1 MQNVYVA
8 LAAGLML
15 CWLMLAALGPRKAD
29 TPNALAVLRYGVIL
43 RSLALA
49 FALMPPM
56 MMLYAVWAFL
66 WQTPATLNFAGVLFL
81 AFSAI
86 AGLLLIE
93 VTRVQIVVTEEGI
106 TRFSP
111 WSGLATL
118 KWIDVERV
126 RYSSVNQWF
135 VVESAGGL
143 IRISRHLEG
152 IGEFAGTL
160 KRKVAGE
167 RWASAA
173 SALAAAK

>member
-1 MQNVYVA
+1 MQTVYVL
-8 LAAGLML
+8 LAVGLML
-15 CWLMLAALGPRKAD
+15 CWLLLAAFGPRKLD
-29 TPNALAVLRYGVIL
+29 VPNALAVLRYGVTL

-49 FALMPPM
+49 FALMPPL

-81 AFSAI
+81 AFSAV

-93 VTRVQIVVTEEGI
+93 VTRVQIVITEEGI

-111 WSGLATL
+111 WTGLATMT
-118 KWIDVERV
+118 WIDVERV

-135 VVESAGGL
+135 VVESACGL
-143 IRISRHLEG
+143 IRVSRHLEG

-160 KRKVAGE
+160 KRKVPGE

-173 SALAAAK
+173 SALAAVK

>member
-1 MQNVYVA
+1 MQTVYVC

-15 CWLMLAALGPRKAD
+15 CWLVLAALGPRKVD
-29 TPNALAVLRYGVIL
+29 VPNLAVLRYGVML

-49 FALMPPM
+49 FALVPLM

-66 WQTPATLNFAGVLFL
+66 WKTPAALNLAGVLFM
-81 AFSAI
+81 AFSVV

-93 VTRVQIVVTEEGI
+93 VTRVQIILTEDAI

-118 KWIDVERV
+118 KWIDVQRV

-135 VVESAGGL
+135 AIESAGTT
-143 IRISRHLEG
+143 IRVSRHLVG

-167 RWASAA
+167 RWASAE
-173 SALAAAK
+173 SALAAVK

>member
-1 MQNVYVA
+1 
-8 LAAGLML
+8 ML

-49 FALMPPM
+49 FALAPPM

-66 WQTPATLNFAGVLFL
+66 WQTPAALNLAGVLFL
-81 AFSAI
+81 AFSAV

-93 VTRVQIVVTEEGI
+93 VTRVQIVVAEDGI
-106 TRFSP
+106 TRSSP

-135 VVESAGGL
+135 TVEGAGGT
-143 IRISRHLEG
+143 IRVSRHLEG
-152 IGEFAGTL
+152 ISEFAGTL
-160 KRKVAGE
+160 KRKVASE

-173 SALAAAK
+173 RAVGSCRE